1 MDRWSHSRPDSF
13 IVPHPH
19 AYNAETIG
27 DRRGW
32 SERVGYPMTNAFDR
46 EIFDGQELVFQWGDP
61 GDSAYVIEEGC
72 VEVLSGSGPT
82 QRRIAVLTKGA
93 MFGEVALLDRQ
104 PRTASVRTLVPTR
117 LIRIDR
123 SHVEELLLRSD
134 SVIQYLVQL
143 LLERFRSTHDAAGL
157 QNRVST
163 SPHAPSLDAAVPVDL
178 HQAAVRTLS
187 LAQDLSDAID
197 RQQLELF
204 YQPLIAMDE
213 LSVAG
218 FEALIRWHHP
228 TLGLISPAEF
238 IPLAEKTGLI
248 HRIGQWV
255 LQRAVA
261 DWSELRGYC
270 RSDAAHQPFISINLS
285 APELAEGKIVQAVH
299 SCLLQYDVN
308 PQELHIE
315 LTETIIIQ
323 NMDAVASTLHQLRT
337 LGIGIALD
345 DFGTGYAGLD
355 YLQSLPFTC
364 LKIDKTFVQQVNHS
378 ERSLH
383 IIKAALELARSLG
396 LSTIAEGVE
405 DAAIGAQLAALGC
418 SHAQG
423 YHFGRPMPKQ
433 HMGEW
438 SVKHRAVQM
447 AANGPPRPT

>member
-1 MDRWSHSRPDSF
+1 
-13 IVPHPH
+13 
-19 AYNAETIG
+19 
-27 DRRGW
+27 
-32 SERVGYPMTNAFDR
+32 MTDAFDR
-46 EIFDGQELVFQWGDP
+46 EVFEGQELVFQWGDP

-72 VEVLSGSGPT
+72 VEVLTGVGAA
-82 QRRIAVLTKGA
+82 QRRIAILTEGA

-104 PRTASVRTLVPTR
+104 PRTASVRALVSTR

-123 SHVEELLLRSD
+123 SHVEEMLVRSD
-134 SVIQYLVQL
+134 PVIQYLMHL
-143 LLERFRSTHDAAGL
+143 LLARFRSTHDASGL
-157 QNRVST
+157 QQQRPGT
-163 SPHAPSLDAAVPVDL
+163 SGDTPNADAAPATDL
-178 HQAAVRTLS
+178 HKAALRTLS

-204 YQPLIAMDE
+204 YQPLIAFE
-213 LSVAG
+213 QLAVVG

-255 LQRAVA
+255 LQRAVS
-261 DWSELRGYC
+261 DWSELRPFCVAQAGQ
-270 RSDAAHQPFISINLS
+270 APFISINLS
-285 APELAEGKIVQAVH
+285 APELAGGNIVTAVH
-299 SCLLQYDVN
+299 NCLKQHGMA
-308 PQELHIE
+308 PKELHIE

-323 NMDAVASTLHQLRT
+323 NMAEVASTLHGLRA

-364 LKIDKTFVQQVNHS
+364 LKIDKAFVQQVNQS

-383 IIKAALELARSLG
+383 IIKAALELARSIG
-396 LSTIAEGVE
+396 LSTIAEGIE
-405 DAAIGAQLAALGC
+405 DADIGAQLSTLGC

-423 YHFGRPMPKQ
+423 YHYGKPMPKQ
-433 HMGEW
+433 QIAAW
-438 SVKHRAVQM
+438 AVKHQAAQM
-447 AANGPPRPT
+447 EPPHSANARL